1 MHRLFHHLRRL
12 APLLGALMLY
22 TLTAARAEPFVL
34 DKGYTALT
42 FSWSHLGL
50 SRQIARFNGIEGTA
64 EIDPQNPENSKIEVT
79 IRTNTVQ
86 SGSDAFDRILR
97 SPDYFNAATY
107 PTITF
112 TSQSVNRTGEKTA
125 DVTGDL
131 NILGQSHPVTLH
143 VTLNI
148 FGDHPSAAANPAY
161 LGKKVAGFSATV
173 QIKRSDWGMSKGV
186 PFVSDEVDIAI
197 ESELISAN

>member
-1 MHRLFHHLRRL
+1 MHRLLHRL
-12 APLLGALMLY
+12 KYLMLILGALLLLPSAM
-22 TLTAARAEPFVL
+22 ASAEPFVL

-64 EIDPQNPENSKIEVT
+64 EIDPQNPENSRIEVT

-86 SGSDAFDRILR
+86 SGSDPFDRILR
-97 SPDYFNAATY
+97 GPDYFNAATY

-112 TSQSVNRTGEKTA
+112 TSRSVNRTGEKSA
-125 DVTGDL
+125 DVAGDL
-131 NILGQSHPVTLH
+131 NILGKSVPVTLH

-148 FGDHPSAAANPAY
+148 FGDHPSAAANPTY
-161 LGKKVAGFSATV
+161 LGKKVAGFSATT
-173 QIKRSDWGMSKGV
+173 QIKRSDWGMTKGV
-186 PFVSDEVDIAI
+186 PLVSDEIDIAI
-197 ESELISAN
+197 ETELISAN